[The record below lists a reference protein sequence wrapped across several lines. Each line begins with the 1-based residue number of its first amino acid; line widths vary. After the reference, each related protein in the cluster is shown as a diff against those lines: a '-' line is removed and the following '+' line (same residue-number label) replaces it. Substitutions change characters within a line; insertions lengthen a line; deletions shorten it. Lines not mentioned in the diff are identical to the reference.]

1 MVYAVPSPPPSD
13 SAIELVKAGQV
24 GPALLENLIA
34 KTPGAIA
41 LIKEAKISSECNPNL
56 GNLPDDRPPLK
67 TMNGV
72 FMEQADLP
80 EVKGYFDTVRMPQQG
95 SDVHTREFIVIDDQ
109 LALDNGKLGGFRLPA
124 GTSNQFTGMV
134 NAKPMYLTYRHN
146 RSAETQFEYDVTGS
160 FFIFKAAGLV
170 NFIGNFNF
178 AMLPDNFELH
188 PEVNMIH
195 KNTSPVPYQNPT
207 FIGVRGKN
215 ECPYRMTLLQKE
227 VEVDPLAAPNIYRS
241 EVLFEGKFTHY
252 DVAKNAEHR
261 HGFNV
266 TIRVKAGDTV
276 TFMMERGRS
285 IASYTGQVD
294 VIRTV
299 ALLNKTVVPPSA
311 YVYDAN
317 QIVAIYMTD

>member
-1 MVYAVPSPPPSD
+1 MTMIGFPEVPSATSI
-13 SAIELVKAGQV
+13 ALVKAGQV

-34 KTPGAIA
+34 ETPGAIA
-41 LIKEAKISSECNPNL
+41 LIEEAKISSECNPDL
-56 GNLPDDRPPLK
+56 GNLPEDSPPLK

-72 FMEQADLP
+72 FMEQAELP
-80 EVKGYFDTVRMPQQG
+80 DVKGYFDSVRMPQQG
-95 SDVHTREFIVIDDQ
+95 SNVDTREIIVIDDG
-109 LALDNGKLGGFRLPA
+109 LSLVNGKLGGFRLPA
-124 GTSNQFTGMV
+124 GTANQLTGMV
-134 NAKPMYLTYRHN
+134 NAKPMYLTYRYN
-146 RSAETQFEYDVTGS
+146 RGAETQFEYDVTGC
-160 FFIFKAAGLV
+160 FFIFKTAGLV

-188 PEVNMIH
+188 PEVERIYQ
-195 KNTSPVPYQNPT
+195 NTSPVPYQNPT
-207 FIGVRGKN
+207 FIGERGKN

-227 VEVDPLAAPNIYRS
+227 VETSPLAAPNIYRS

-252 DVAKNAEHR
+252 DVAKNTEHR

-266 TIRVKAGDTV
+266 TIRVKAGDRV

-299 ALLNKTVVPPSA
+299 ALLNKTVDGTTE
-311 YVYDAN
+311 YENGEN